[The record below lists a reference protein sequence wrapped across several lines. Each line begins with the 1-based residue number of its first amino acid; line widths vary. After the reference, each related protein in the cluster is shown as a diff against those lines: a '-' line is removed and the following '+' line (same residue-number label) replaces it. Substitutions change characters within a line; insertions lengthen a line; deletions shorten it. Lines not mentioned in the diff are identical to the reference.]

1 MQKNNLQD
9 IFLTK
14 VRKQSLPV
22 TVFLMNGFQMR
33 GSVTGFDSFTVVLDT
48 DGRQQVIYKHAISTI
63 VPLHPVACM
72 THACRRRR
80 NSAPAGRPSS
90 VPRAKPWTRADSLRP
105 CGIKSRGPGCRPAA
119 SGQQAAGD
127 L

>member
-22 TVFLMNGFQMR
+22 TVFLMNGFQLR

-48 DGRQQVIYKHAISTI
+48 DGKQQVIYKHHNKYVTI
-63 VPLHPVACM
+63 RNRRSEYPL
-72 THACRRRR
+72 RYE
-80 NSAPAGRPSS
+80 
-90 VPRAKPWTRADSLRP
+90 
-105 CGIKSRGPGCRPAA
+105 
-119 SGQQAAGD
+119 
-127 L
+127 